1 MDLSGVPKDA
11 IRVVTETDLDY
22 VDAEGQPPL
31 VLTAAQLQYLW
42 TQALQGRERDA
53 VRPRRVTGRP

>member
-1 MDLSGVPKDA
+1 MGLSGVPKDA
-11 IRVVTETDLDY
+11 IRVVTETDFVY

-31 VLTAAQLQYLW
+31 VLTAARLQYLW
-42 TQALQGRERDA
+42 RQALLGRGRDA